1 MKTSVAVG
9 ISSLLGFAL
18 TFAFVPQR
26 PSQGVPPTWFELP
39 GTPLTVDD
47 QPVSGWEEANKVLRD
62 AAYHSYQMEP
72 RDGARQ
78 QPEREGREVRV
89 TYTRRHADLFGCSP
103 PVESVVVRTFL
114 PITIEYSRAMPY
126 QLVRYEIVR
135 PSVID

>member
-26 PSQGVPPTWFELP
+26 AEGVPPTWFELP
-39 GTPLTVDD
+39 GSPLTVDG
-47 QPVSGWEEANKVLRD
+47 QPVTGWKEANKVLRD
-62 AAYHSYQMEP
+62 AAYHSYSETP
-72 RDGARQ
+72 SDAARQ

-89 TYTRRHADLFGCSP
+89 TYTRRSSDLFGGP
-103 PVESVVVRTFL
+103 QPVESVVVRTFL
-114 PITIEYSRAMPY
+114 PITIEYSRAMHY

-135 PSVID
+135 PETVD